1 MASITPRAVP
11 LGATVGSHP
20 WSSSCSASS
29 RSSSSS
35 PRARSSPAA
44 ADPGAGAR
52 GAVRA
57 AQDDGTVP
65 EQERQRPHPFLWI
78 LTVALVLALVAAT
91 LAPDRA
97 PAVALYWNPIYRA
110 EIALVVLA
118 VAYLLAVVGWMA
130 WHGQAFRRI
139 ELPGGTALERDT
151 AELDEAANDFDGFQ

>member
-1 MASITPRAVP
+1 M
-11 LGATVGSHP
+11 
-20 WSSSCSASS
+20 
-29 RSSSSS
+29 
-35 PRARSSPAA
+35 
-44 ADPGAGAR
+44 
-52 GAVRA
+52 
-57 AQDDGTVP
+57 P
-65 EQERQRPHPFLWI
+65 EQERQGPHPFLW
-78 LTVALVLALVAAT
+78 LLAVALVLALVAAA

-151 AELDEAANDFDGFQ
+151 AELDEAANDFDGFQASVSERLDAIEASLAVVIGRVDELGEGSQPGGARVP

>member
-1 MASITPRAVP
+1 MAPIAPGQVP
-11 LGATVGSHP
+11 VGATVGSNS

-35 PRARSSPAA
+35 PPARSSPAA
-44 ADPGAGAR
+44 ADPGTPPR

-57 AQDDGTVP
+57 AQDDGDVP
-65 EQERQRPHPFLWI
+65 EQERQGPHPFLW
-78 LTVALVLALVAAT
+78 LLAVALVPALVAAA